1 MILKKMKNTNQKE
14 IRLTIT
20 FVMKEVVD
28 VSERLSL
35 AKKIQ
40 KLVLL
45 TTPVSSKSRL
55 LLSSPV

>member
-55 LLSSPV
+55 LLSFPV